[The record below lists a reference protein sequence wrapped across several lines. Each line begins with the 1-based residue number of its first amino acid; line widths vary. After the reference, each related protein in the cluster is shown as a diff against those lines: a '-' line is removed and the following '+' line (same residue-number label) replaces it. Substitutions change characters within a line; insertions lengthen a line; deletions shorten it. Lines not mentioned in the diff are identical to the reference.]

1 MKKASKPPATPKS
14 KAPPNGV
21 RRIDGSGHIDPA
33 HAERLRELSSEGRD
47 VDPRAF
53 VEKSASGDDLAE
65 ELGEEAVIAMTTG
78 QDDIPEE
85 RDAPVEEEQ
94 GGPFVETSA
103 GTEFAG
109 GTDESNIETAT
120 REPFPTT

>member
-1 MKKASKPPATPKS
+1 MTKASKPPKKTPATTI
-14 KAPPNGV
+14 
-21 RRIDGSGHIDPA
+21 RRIDGSGHINPE
-33 HAERLRELSSEGRD
+33 HAERLRELSAEGRD
-47 VDPRAF
+47 VEPEAF
-53 VEKSASGDDLAE
+53 VEKSETDDDLAE
-65 ELGEEAVIAMTTG
+65 ELGEEAVMAMTKG
-78 QDDIPEE
+78 QDDISDE
-85 RDAPVEEEQ
+85 RDAQVEEEL